1 MNIREAFP
9 DDIPLLVSVANDVW
23 EPTYRHIISPA
34 QVRLMIHDMHTPE
47 AYLQQMADGHR
58 FFMATEG
65 NSVLGFIS
73 FHPHPS
79 ESSVMRIPKLY
90 VRKSG
95 QGKGIGSALI
105 NALARECLSTGKVI
119 LELNVNRYNKA
130 LYFYRR
136 SGFYIARS
144 EDLSFKGFPLSDYV
158 LRKQLLT

>member
-23 EPTYRHIISPA
+23 EPTYRHIISPE
-34 QVRLMIHDMHTPE
+34 QIRLMMQDMHTPE
-47 AYLQQMADGHR
+47 AYRKQMSDGHR
-58 FFMATEG
+58 FFMAMEAIC
-65 NSVLGFIS
+65 VLGFIS

-79 ESSVMRIPKLY
+79 ESNVMRIPKLY
-90 VRKSG
+90 VSKSG
-95 QGKGIGSALI
+95 QRKGTGTALI
-105 NALARECLSTGKVI
+105 NALAEECLSAGKVM

-136 SGFYIARS
+136 LGFYIARS
-144 EDLSFKGFPLSDYV
+144 EDLQFKGFPLSDYV

>member
-23 EPTYRHIISPA
+23 EPTYRHIISPE
-34 QVRLMIHDMHTPE
+34 QIRCMMQDMHTPE
-47 AYLQQMADGHR
+47 AYQKQMAEGHR
-58 FFMATEG
+58 FFIALDDDRI
-65 NSVLGFIS
+65 LGFIS
-73 FHPHPS
+73 FHPHAV
-79 ESSVMRIPKLY
+79 EASVMRIPKLY
-90 VRKSG
+90 VGKSG

-105 NALARECLSTGKVI
+105 HALAAECLSMGMSM

-136 SGFYIARS
+136 IGFYIDRS
-144 EDLSFKGFPLSDYV
+144 EDLFFKGYPLSDYV